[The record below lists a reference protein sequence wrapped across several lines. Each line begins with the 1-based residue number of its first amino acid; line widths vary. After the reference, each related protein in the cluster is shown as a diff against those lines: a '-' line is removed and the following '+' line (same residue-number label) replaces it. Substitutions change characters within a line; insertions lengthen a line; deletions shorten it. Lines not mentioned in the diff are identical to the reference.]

1 MSNAEASCAVTER
14 DALLR
19 AAASFVNDRQP
30 TAREHARRLL
40 ETLKRSHVER
50 AEVENGGDAWQTHV
64 ERTLGKSVAVKIV
77 KLC

>member
-1 MSNAEASCAVTER
+1 
-14 DALLR
+14 
-19 AAASFVNDRQP
+19 
-30 TAREHARRLL
+30 
-40 ETLKRSHVER
+40 VER